1 VIDPFGNSV
10 WAIDPRTDQV
20 LRTVNVGANPQG
32 VAADARS
39 VWVATAEG
47 NVVRIDPT
55 AFRVVDTIP
64 IGGTP
69 AGIAVG
75 LGRVWVTID

>member
-1 VIDPFGNSV
+1 M
-10 WAIDPRTDQV
+10 
-20 LRTVNVGANPQG
+20 
-32 VAADARS
+32 
-39 VWVATAEG
+39 
-47 NVVRIDPT
+47 RIDPT

-75 LGRVWVTID
+75 LGEVWVTID